1 MLRAVEEKVLR
12 ARWAELE
19 VSTREN
25 MRAGRQEVRTRLGER
40 WEEEEEESRHP
51 RRRRR
56 SPRPQP
62 RLLSA
67 ASLLLLQLG
76 SYLAF
81 RLEPAHGPDRRARP
95 LPLARLVLGL
105 SPHAS
110 ARRRTQEGR
119 RSTIQAAE
127 PLHQVRPRP
136 STVRQP
142 APSSQQPALRLA
154 ASEPRARRE
163 LTLARPLDRSD
174 GSFLSKFKKPLSPE
188 EQEKQDREAAIARCV
203 VPLLILVLV
212 HPHLPLCRLHLILPR
227 SLDIADR
234 LSEHVR

>member
-19 VSTREN
+19 VSRREN

-40 WEEEEEESRHP
+40 WEEEEEEGRHP

-67 ASLLLLQLG
+67 ASLLLLQLD

-81 RLEPAHGPDRRARP
+81 RLEPAYGPDRRSRP

-119 RSTIQAAE
+119 RSTVQAAE

-136 STVRQP
+136 STARQP
-142 APSSQQPALRLA
+142 APSSQRPALRLA
-154 ASEPRARRE
+154 ASEPRRK
-163 LTLARPLDRSD
+163 LTFARPLDRSD

-203 VPLLILVLV
+203 VPLLVLV
-212 HPHLPLCRLHLILPR
+212 HPHLPLSRLHLILSR